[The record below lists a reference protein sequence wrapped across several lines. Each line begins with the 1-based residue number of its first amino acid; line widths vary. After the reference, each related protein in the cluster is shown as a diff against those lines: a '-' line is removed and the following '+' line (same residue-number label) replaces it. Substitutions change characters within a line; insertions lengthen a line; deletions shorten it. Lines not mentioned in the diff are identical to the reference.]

1 MTTLQAALTAL
12 ALTYPTPD
20 RGEPPDARAVRL
32 DAISG
37 AVVTAASRA
46 TCREP
51 WATIDAP
58 CKRLWP
64 GSHVEL
70 VAVVWTL
77 GYLESGYSEWVH
89 AGRCRVTIGECDHGR
104 ARSPWQ
110 LQRTAHTN
118 WAWHELEGVGAWSTF
133 AAAWSAVRV
142 ISAGRAMCRWQRP
155 HAPWLPA
162 TISAYATG
170 GRCSYQRAI
179 MRAEFVMRVEA
190 RLRAAVHSTDKD

>member
-37 AVVTAASRA
+37 AVV
-46 TCREP
+46 
-51 WATIDAP
+51 
-58 CKRLWP
+58 
-64 GSHVEL
+64 
-70 VAVVWTL
+70 
-77 GYLESGYSEWVH
+77 
-89 AGRCRVTIGECDHGR
+89 
-104 ARSPWQ
+104 
-110 LQRTAHTN
+110 
-118 WAWHELEGVGAWSTF
+118 TF